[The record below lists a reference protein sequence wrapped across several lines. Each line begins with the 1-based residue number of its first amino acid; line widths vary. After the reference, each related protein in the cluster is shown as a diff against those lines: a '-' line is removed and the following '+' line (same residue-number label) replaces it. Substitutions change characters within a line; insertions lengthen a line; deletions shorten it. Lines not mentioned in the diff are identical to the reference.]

1 VRATLY
7 ATEPTLVVDGRS
19 DASKVVQDA
28 LLVHIYPVGPTMGS
42 RHHLGQSPLVIG
54 RGEDCEI
61 CVDDH
66 TVSRRHVR
74 VALTDEGYVV
84 TDLGSTNGTFLN
96 NDRTTH
102 GRLADGDYLRAGNCI
117 YRFLAGGNVEAEYHE
132 EIYRLTII
140 DALTELHNKR
150 FFLEFLDRELIRS
163 ERRGRPLTLLLFDI
177 DHFKGVNDCLG
188 HLAGD
193 FILRELA
200 ARVKSAV
207 RKEELFARYG
217 GEEFAIVL
225 PETPLDE
232 GLALAERVR
241 SLVAERP
248 FLANGVEHPIT
259 VSVGV
264 TTTPGYESVT
274 PQALILE
281 ADSKLYAAKAAGRN
295 CVRS

>member
-1 VRATLY
+1 VNAVLH
-7 ATEPTLVVDGRS
+7 ATEPTFVVDGKS

-28 LLVHIYPVGPTMGS
+28 LLVHIYPVGPMMGS
-42 RHHLGQSPLVIG
+42 RHRLGQSPLVIG
-54 RGEDCEI
+54 RGEDSDI
-61 CVDDH
+61 CVDEH
-66 TVSRRHVR
+66 TVSRRHAR
-74 VALTDEGYVV
+74 VALTDAGYVV

-96 NDRTTH
+96 NDRTTQ
-102 GRLADGDYLRAGNCI
+102 GRLTDGDYLRAGNCI
-117 YRFLAGGNVEAEYHE
+117 FRFLAGGNVEAEYHE

-140 DALTELHNKR
+140 DALTELHTKR
-150 FFLEFLDRELIRS
+150 FFLEFLDRELTRS
-163 ERRGRPLTLLLFDI
+163 ERRGPPLTLLLFDV
-177 DHFKGVNDCLG
+177 DHFKRVNDSQG

-200 ARVKSAV
+200 ARVKDAV

-225 PETPLDE
+225 PDTTLDE
-232 GLALAERVR
+232 GRVIAERVR

-248 FLANGVEHPIT
+248 FLANGEEHAIS

-264 TTTPGYESVT
+264 ATAPGYESIA
-274 PQALILE
+274 PQALIRD
-281 ADSKLYAAKAAGRN
+281 ADSKLYAAKGAGRN